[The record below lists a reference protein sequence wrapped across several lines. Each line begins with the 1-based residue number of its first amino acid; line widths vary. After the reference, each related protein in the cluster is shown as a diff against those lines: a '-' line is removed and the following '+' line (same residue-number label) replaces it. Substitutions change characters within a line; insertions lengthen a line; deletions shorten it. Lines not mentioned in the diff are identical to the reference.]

1 MGDVSKGVISDGVG
15 GVMTIAAA
23 ECNRGTERWAQ
34 QTLCLT
40 PNVVARDKDASNG
53 NAHSPPRGISVTANA
68 NCSEP
73 RDVARG
79 RSGPLPSRLVFLQ
92 SGALS

>member
-1 MGDVSKGVISDGVG
+1 MELVVR
-15 GVMTIAAA
+15 VMTIAAA
-23 ECNRGTERWAQ
+23 ECSRGTERLAP
-34 QTLCLT
+34 QTLCLST
-40 PNVVARDKDASNG
+40 NVVARDQDANSD

-79 RSGPLPSRLVFLQ
+79 RSGPHPSQLVFLQ
-92 SGALS
+92 SSARNWFFLVF